1 MRQQVVVLI
10 LLFGMS
16 ASAGGVE
23 WLEAMKTPRAEALR
37 IAVFEWC
44 DIAGGHFQLD
54 KGQLSCV
61 VSNSTASEQIH
72 FLGITPFLQIGDTYW
87 GPSFWLAVEPE
98 RWRKLS
104 NTAGNRAGVLWFV
117 DPSFAF
123 PDMAVSTILLALSD
137 TGVDT
142 TGFEMTPE
150 MNMDLQCMFA
160 KAAVK
165 NPANVIVHVIG
176 TGASQCADIR

>member
-1 MRQQVVVLI
+1 MRQQVAVLI
-10 LLFGMS
+10 LLFGVSVS
-16 ASAGGVE
+16 ADSVE

-37 IAVFEWC
+37 VAVFEWC
-44 DIAGGHFQLD
+44 DIADGRFQLD
-54 KGQLSCV
+54 KGQPSCV
-61 VSNSTASEQIH
+61 VSDATEQVR

-104 NTAGNRAGVLWFV
+104 NTAGNRVGVLWFV
-117 DPSFAF
+117 DQSFAF
-123 PDMAVSTILLALSD
+123 PAMAVSTILLALSD

-160 KAAVK
+160 IAAMK
-165 NPANVIVHVIG
+165 NPANVTVHVIG
-176 TGASQCADIR
+176 TGASQCTDIR

>member
-1 MRQQVVVLI
+1 MHPRVAVLI
-10 LLFGMS
+10 LLFGLS
-16 ASAGGVE
+16 ASADGVD

-37 IAVFEWC
+37 IAVFKWC
-44 DIAGGHFQLD
+44 DIADGQFQLD
-54 KGQLSCV
+54 KGQPSCV
-61 VSNSTASEQIH
+61 VSDSTASEQIH

-117 DPSFAF
+117 DPSFVF
-123 PDMAVSTILLALSD
+123 PPMALTTILLAFSD
-137 TGVDT
+137 MGMDT
-142 TGFEMTPE
+142 TGFEMTPR

-160 KAAVK
+160 IAAVN
-165 NPANVIVHVIG
+165 NPANVTVHVIG